1 MDLGGQ
7 LVDSSGLVGGGG
19 QLVPSGGGQHVLG
32 EHGLDS
38 RPLHSSAST
47 HPLLEHWRAL
57 QIMESV
63 GAEIPVHT

>member
-1 MDLGGQ
+1 M
-7 LVDSSGLVGGGG
+7 VDRGG
-19 QLVPSGGGQHVLG
+19 QLVPSGGGQRVVG

-47 HPLLEHWRAL
+47 HPVLEHRRAL
-57 QIMESV
+57 QTMESV